1 MVQRANTQSC
11 RMARARRRMTPR
23 SPVVTAVAHCTGP
36 RVFVQ
41 QAFTLLFVPH
51 AFWAKYYAA
60 MGPPP
65 GTLQPRPG
73 FIDQT
78 RLSVWPRV
86 CLTLFTHEANQG
98 TPTGWVCPPSAT
110 CYRRWSGHADADAPR
125 ATPPRRTAAGQR
137 DRVEPDASH
146 ALVRLRAL
154 ASAGSSRH
162 SGQIRGHRIA
172 PLAWV
177 QVA

>member
-1 MVQRANTQSC
+1 M
-11 RMARARRRMTPR
+11 
-23 SPVVTAVAHCTGP
+23 
-36 RVFVQ
+36 FVQ

-86 CLTLFTHEANQG
+86 GLTLFTHEANQS

-110 CYRRWSGHADADAPR
+110 CCRRWSGHADADAPAR
-125 ATPPRRTAAGQR
+125 YRPGVPLPVNVTGSNPTLLMHSC
-137 DRVEPDASH
+137 VSAS
-146 ALVRLRAL
+146 
-154 ASAGSSRH
+154 
-162 SGQIRGHRIA
+162 
-172 PLAWV
+172 
-177 QVA
+177 